1 MDKKKIFKRG
11 WFEAI
16 LVVVLM
22 FLLLGVALPQI
33 RNVFY
38 KAVSLTLTPGK
49 NATAV
54 IHHITAGKL
63 EFSTSEAAIGDLEI
77 IGVNQV
83 YTLNLGTSLVD
94 GFVPASAD
102 SDAGY
107 GIPIDFILDSL
118 RFTSSDEAA
127 GDSAI
132 FTTYRTTATAV
143 IISGPDTLT
152 GNGIVNYTA
161 IAAASRD
168 LDASADEK
176 FSIFVDVKG
185 TYTDALLQIFG
196 RSYDV
201 R

>member
-1 MDKKKIFKRG
+1 MEKTKFFEKIA
-11 WFEAI
+11 EAFLI
-16 LVVVLM
+16 VVL
-22 FLLLGVALPQI
+22 LLLILGVSFPQTGS
-33 RNVFY
+33 VFY
-38 KAVSLTLTPGK
+38 KSIKLMITPSEEP
-49 NATAV
+49 TAV
-54 IHHITAGKL
+54 MHHITTGKV
-63 EFSTSEAAIGDLEI
+63 EFATSVNAIADLEI

-83 YTLNLGTSLVD
+83 YTLNLGTAMVD

-102 SDAGY
+102 SDAGF
-107 GIPIDFILDSL
+107 GIPIDFIIDSL

-132 FTTYRTTATAV
+132 FTLYRTTAIAV
-143 IISGPDTLT
+143 IISGPDTLAV
-152 GNGIVNYTA
+152 NGIVDYTA

-176 FSIFVDVKG
+176 FAIFVDVIG

>member
-1 MDKKKIFKRG
+1 MDKKKIYERG
-11 WFEAI
+11 LEAI
-16 LVVVLM
+16 VIVVLV
-22 FLLLGVALPQI
+22 FLLLGAAFPLQI

-38 KAVSLTLTPGK
+38 KAISLTLAPGS

-54 IHHITAGKL
+54 LHHITAGKID
-63 EFSTSEAAIGDLEI
+63 FSTSEAAIGDLEI

-83 YTLNLGTSLVD
+83 YNIHLGDTLNT

-102 SDAGY
+102 SDNGF
-107 GIPIDFILDSL
+107 GIPIDFIVDSL
-118 RFTSSDEAA
+118 RFVSSDEAA

-132 FTTYRTTATAV
+132 FTLYRTTATAV

-152 GNGIVNYTA
+152 GNGIKSYTA

-168 LDASADEK
+168 FDASADEK
-176 FSIFVDVKG
+176 FSVFVTVKG
-185 TYTDALLQIFG
+185 TYVDALVQIFG

>member
-1 MDKKKIFKRG
+1 MKKFKFEKIV
-11 WFEAI
+11 EAA
-16 LVVVLM
+16 LVV
-22 FLLLGVALPQI
+22 LLLLLILGAAFPQTGT
-33 RNVFY
+33 VFY
-38 KAVSLTLTPGK
+38 KSIKLMITPSEIP
-49 NATAV
+49 TAV
-54 IHHITAGKL
+54 MHHVTTGKI
-63 EFSTSEAAIGDLEI
+63 EFATTVDAVADLEI

-83 YTLNLGTSLVD
+83 YTINLGTSLVD

-102 SDAGY
+102 SDVGY
-107 GIPIDFILDSL
+107 GIPIDFIIDSL

-132 FTTYRTTATAV
+132 FTLYRTTTVAV
-143 IISGPDTLT
+143 IISGPDTLAV
-152 GNGIVNYTA
+152 NGIKSYTA

-176 FSIFVDVKG
+176 FAVFVDVKG
-185 TYTDALLQIFG
+185 TYTDALVQIFG

>member
-1 MDKKKIFKRG
+1 MDKKNLLERG
-11 WFEAI
+11 FEAI
-16 LVVVLM
+16 LIVVLL
-22 FLLLGVALPQI
+22 FLLLGAAFPLQI

-38 KAVSLTLTPGK
+38 KAISLTLVPSK

-54 IHHITAGKL
+54 IHHVTVRKL
-63 EFSTSEAAIGDLEI
+63 EFSTSESARADLEI

-83 YTLNLGTSLVD
+83 YNLNIGTSLVD
-94 GFVPASAD
+94 GFTPASGD

-107 GIPIDFILDSL
+107 GIPIDFIVDSL

-127 GDSAI
+127 GDSSI
-132 FTTYRTTATAV
+132 WRFYINTATATLV
-143 IISGPDTLT
+143 SGPDTLT
-152 GNGIVNYTA
+152 GNGIIDYTA

-168 LDASADEK
+168 LDASAGQK
-176 FSIFVDVKG
+176 FAFTVDVKG
-185 TYTDALLQIFG
+185 TYTDALVQIFG